1 MEKSQSEKHLLVIR
15 LSAMGDV
22 AMMVPVLHAFA
33 KANPHFKISVLTK
46 PFHKPIVEAI
56 PGVSCIVADV
66 DTEHKG
72 FLGLLK
78 LSSQL
83 KTAGITHIADMHKA
97 LRSRALRFFLKL
109 PSATINKGRHEKK
122 ALIAGNLHQLRS
134 LKKTTKRYQE
144 VLEDLGFSKIFPE
157 VLPRPNPTVNVHAI
171 AKKSFK
177 KWLGIAPFAA
187 HLGKQYPTNLMKVV
201 IQDLSKEAMY
211 QLFLFGGPGEVE
223 KLKELSAGCDQVKV
237 IAGQLGFTDQI
248 NLIGQLDGMLSMD
261 SGNGHLAAMYGVPT
275 VTLWGVTH
283 PSLGFSPF
291 GQEKNVITS
300 DRQKYPNIPTSV
312 YGNVVPPGYEDV
324 MSTISSKTV
333 IEKIKGL
340 L

>member
-22 AMMVPVLHAFA
+22 AMMVPVLYAFA

-46 PFHKPIVEAI
+46 PFHQPIVDTI
-56 PGVSCIVADV
+56 PGVSCIVANV
-66 DTEHKG
+66 DTEHQG
-72 FLGLLK
+72 FLGLFK

-83 KTAGITHIADMHKA
+83 KKAGITHIADMHKA
-97 LRSRALRFFLKL
+97 LRSEVLRFFMRL
-109 PSATINKGRHEKK
+109 PSATIDKGRHEKK
-122 ALIAGNLHQLRS
+122 ALIAGNINQLRS
-134 LKKTTKRYQE
+134 LKKTTERYQE
-144 VLEDLGFSKIFPE
+144 VLEGLGFPKISPE
-157 VLPRPNPTVNVHAI
+157 VLPRPNPTDNVKAF
-171 AKKSFK
+171 AKKTLK
-177 KWLGIAPFAA
+177 KWIGIAPFAA
-187 HLGKQYPTNLMKVV
+187 HLGKQYPTNLMKAV
-201 IQDLSKEAMY
+201 IQELSKETMY
-211 QLFLFGGPGEVE
+211 QLFLFGGPDEAE
-223 KLKELSAGCDQVKV
+223 KLKELSAGCDRVKV
-237 IAGQLGFTDQI
+237 VAGQLGFTDQI

-300 DRQKYPNIPTSV
+300 DREKYPNIPTSV

-324 MSTISSKTV
+324 MSTICAETV
-333 IEKIKGL
+333 IEKVKDL